1 MKTNGQWYMQL
12 PEPFRLQ
19 ALDNAERDDM
29 LGFEVNSLPAALR
42 AFPWGTTPQGYD
54 YWEAVFRRAEAGEFA
69 GPEPKPSGL
78 SAQRPA
84 EKSSWMNESSPA
96 DQAQAD
102 PKPSRSMVKQL
113 FFGGRAFLIILISPL
128 LIPFMLYARYR
139 YEHRYPEK

>member
-29 LGFEVNSLPAALR
+29 LGFEANSLPAALS
-42 AFPWGTTPQGYD
+42 AFPWSTTPQGHD

-69 GPEPKPSGL
+69 GPEPKVSGL

-84 EKSSWMNESSPA
+84 EKSSLMNEPSPA
-96 DQAQAD
+96 GPAQTKTKQ
-102 PKPSRSMVKQL
+102 PRNIVKRL
-113 FFGGRAFLIILISPL
+113 LFGGRALFMILISPL